1 MYDPFKW
8 ADNYTSE
15 EEFFQALTESEVKT
29 TNMEVKYKNE
39 LEEEENDKKRSG
51 NGRTDTNNAGI
62 ERQQQIECC
71 ACGG

>member
-8 ADNYTSE
+8 ADNFTSE

-39 LEEEENDKKRSG
+39 LEEEENDKK
-51 NGRTDTNNAGI
+51 
-62 ERQQQIECC
+62 
-71 ACGG
+71 